1 MKLVSDFLV
10 RFGSNEF
17 AKNTSVLA
25 LGAGVAQLMTVAAMP
40 VMSRLYQP
48 DDYGLLAVFLAVSS
62 IVATIIT
69 LRYETA
75 ILLPAQDSESIALVR
90 LSMNLVWGLGLLFAT
105 VAWLLPEKTRAFL
118 GVMSLGPW
126 LPVAV
131 LAGVATAMAAIG
143 SSWLNRQ
150 RAYIQLTKFRITQS
164 FLGILSGII
173 LGLWGYTSG
182 LLLAQLASVS
192 IVAVLFLLSLRGIS
206 RCRVEQDLCD
216 VAIKHVDVPKYL
228 LATSL
233 LDVVTLQLPVLLM
246 TAWFSSEA
254 AGQFSMAWK
263 ILALPLALVGAAV
276 GQVFL
281 QRFSRTWPDATLA
294 RQLLY
299 DTWKI
304 LALVGLLPGLLVMLF
319 GEQIFVWVLGDAW
332 GNAGKMAAVIAPMI
346 FAMLISSPT
355 SGIFL
360 VIGLQKY
367 SLIFG
372 VAFIFYRSVCI
383 YIGVVSDNV
392 FQGLLA
398 WVVCELMAIVAYN
411 FIALRRM
418 KVK

>member
-1 MKLVSDFLV
+1 MRFLSALLA
-10 RFGSNEF
+10 RFGRNEF
-17 AKNTSVLA
+17 AKNTAVLA
-25 LGAGVAQLMTVAAMP
+25 IGTGLAQLMSLAAMP

-48 DDYGLLAVFLAVSS
+48 ADYGLLAVFLAVSNIS
-62 IVATIIT
+62 ATVIT

-75 ILLPAQDSESIALVR
+75 ILLPKQESESASLVR
-90 LSMNLVWGLGLLFAT
+90 LSVSLALGLGLLFAT
-105 VAWLLPEKTRAFL
+105 LAWMLPEKLRAFL
-118 GVMSLGPW
+118 GVMSLGFW

-131 LAGVATAMAAIG
+131 LAGMATAMTAIA
-143 SSWLNRQ
+143 SSWMNRQ

-164 FLGILSGII
+164 FLGISTGI
-173 LGLWGYTSG
+173 LWGLWGYTNG
-182 LLLAQLASVS
+182 LLLAQLASLS
-192 IVAVLFLLSLRGIS
+192 IVAVLFLFSLRGIGGY
-206 RCRVEQDLCD
+206 RVEQDLRD

-233 LDVVTLQLPVLLM
+233 LDVVTLQLPVLLI
-246 TAWFSSEA
+246 TAWFSSEV

-263 ILALPLALVGAAV
+263 ILALPLALVGGAV

-281 QRFSRTWPDATLA
+281 QRFSRIWPDATLA

-304 LALVGLLPGLLVMLF
+304 LALVGLLPAVSVMLF
-319 GEQIFVWVLGDAW
+319 GEQIFVWVLGAAW
-332 GNAGKMAAVIAPMI
+332 GDAGKMAAIIAPMI

-360 VIGLQKY
+360 VMGLQRY

-372 VAFIFYRSVCI
+372 VAFVFYRSACI

-392 FQGLLA
+392 FQGLFA
-398 WVVCELMAIVAYN
+398 WVVCELIAISIYN
-411 FIALRRM
+411 FIAMQRM